1 MDIYL
6 FFKMILLPQFGN
18 FPKTSNETFIGTE
31 VNLQINLEIIDNF
44 TTQSHIIND
53 YFSYYLDLLLYPS
66 ELCTKAAYVNS
77 RICP

>member
-1 MDIYL
+1 MYFMWLIIFPVSFSVHIYL

-18 FPKTSNETFIGTE
+18 FPKTSNEIFIGTE

-53 YFSYYLDLLLYPS
+53 LFFLF
-66 ELCTKAAYVNS
+66 
-77 RICP
+77 I